1 MACRGGFHQDT
12 CHPRIIL
19 INPPPPN
26 SQANIQHYK
35 PSDVA
40 ISMSF
45 ADRPV
50 TTQNISISN
59 SLSLLGQCKNPK
71 RAIEHRRNLEA
82 I

>member
-1 MACRGGFHQDT
+1 
-12 CHPRIIL
+12 
-19 INPPPPN
+19 
-26 SQANIQHYK
+26 
-35 PSDVA
+35 
-40 ISMSF
+40 MSF